1 MLPVRTRRYR
11 ASTSASTVQT
21 SKATEV
27 LRALLERLSD
37 TASSAP
43 AGSYPKIEELL
54 DQIRQIHQHVAAL
67 PPPSPPQDDLRHLCG
82 FQTLLNVLRTFSGFY
97 DPHKRSETEKKAI
110 FELLHAVLAT
120 LSTAFRGHPGNRR
133 YFRDKVEGGG
143 ALTERERDRALLLCR
158 SLMHLGI
165 DQLAD
170 AQFLL
175 NCRDVATSEFC
186 LDMTEKYTGPPFIQ
200 FDLSLHGHSSIE
212 LPNLG
217 RSFPPQTAPGYTFT
231 GWVRIDE
238 FDPESHTTLFGVFD
252 STQTCFLLAYLEK
265 DTKNFILQ
273 TSVTS
278 SRPSVRFKSV
288 AFKKNQW
295 YHIALVHRRPKTMVA
310 SKASLYVNGEF
321 AEQIRATYPS
331 LPPPSNASTESFV
344 SFTSSSTKTN
354 PLQAFLGTPRE
365 LAAQLGPGVARSKWS
380 LASAH
385 LFEDVLSDDLLAVFY
400 RLGPR
405 YQGNFQDCLG
415 GFQTYEASAALGLRN
430 ELFHPGK
437 DDNSDILKAIR
448 DKAST
453 IIPEHKVLFST
464 FPRAIFPANGKFMDS
479 LLFRSLSRNAAS
491 SLLHATVKSGTAVAV
506 NGAVPCIN
514 EALVKLNGVS
524 LLTGDPVVATPYY
537 FDDNLWRLGGFTPMG
552 LKLVERSST
561 SEELIRSVELIFHCI
576 SNSWRNSEAM
586 ERDNGYAILSMLLRA
601 KLGYGV
607 PGSEAQSQS
616 WRLTLTNEARDRLSL
631 QLLTLVLHFVGY
643 KHADPIESFIINPLA
658 YRVLLIDPDTWRR
671 SSPAVQELYYKQFV
685 TFAVKSK
692 HHQFNSRRLL
702 RMRIIKRLLDV
713 LKAETVSEDIMPHFM
728 ASFESLVRCNYSAE
742 VHRAIALFI
751 TYAFHTPAGSRSRT
765 PKPASI
771 SGRSAPP
778 GLSLLRRPTVE
789 GSSLSPAAGSKM
801 LSKKQLG
808 VKILEMYT
816 RLLCEPTNLADIR
829 KFAKTVTN
837 KVIHAAGSKNK
848 RREIVLTTRQWLLYL
863 LAENDPEIVVLG
875 CKILARLLVTHPS
888 GYTAKFATKTGGF
901 WIMAHRLKQWWD
913 ISTLWPILFSI
924 LFGYDVANINF
935 EKSFDFFSLLEIFG
949 NSRIVFPDALPVITS
964 MLQHGL
970 RDVLKYQDDPDSPAG
985 DAATAQGAQENL
997 DAVRTRPRARSME
1010 LGQALEPR
1018 KTYLPDKERVA
1029 ANAVVLQTVVRFLAD
1044 MHARS
1049 ANFRDFALSSD
1060 YIRQLLSALY
1070 PVIVSSDPVTAE
1082 TELRSNDT
1090 LNFEGGDVIIRPVP
1104 GSSTNAIPIVRT
1116 TNPGPPDFQPP
1127 SPSPGR
1133 GTPLRRPSSFIL
1145 VTSQSPPSAPT
1156 PARLNHVMSPKKRV
1170 ATRNISNAVLEA
1182 ILELIIGV
1190 FTDQVLVRKE
1200 FPGFNLSLKVP
1211 PGFQEHH
1218 AYFETYILR
1227 NLDQKVLTEPRVLQ
1241 NLARLNFHM
1250 AEAVFEGSFMNGA
1263 ETMVEFTGTVL
1274 EYLQRPDVASLKSV
1288 RLCNSAVATIRA
1300 SFLKFTLLRLSD
1312 MDDPETKDSE
1322 ALSTM
1327 EHLLYWQTVLLGC
1340 LSMDDDFMKLLWYQ
1354 LYNRLVDARPKIRL
1368 VAAMLWRIMLV
1379 QKPEESAT
1387 IFRQTMT
1394 PDQRPLARGFEK
1406 LTELDDA
1413 TFLEWVDHHR
1423 PELDVLFFGGMSK
1436 TWEDFVASENQ
1447 RTADN
1452 ARGRVKARKDKLKQ
1466 WHTESLER
1474 DNILLRHEM
1483 ANSAWMKSIY
1493 FTEHF
1498 KHQRL
1503 LQDQQ
1508 DDNAFMASTFARM
1521 ERDLRRPGAVFSE
1534 PQTIKWK
1541 LDRTEGRNRMRLRL
1555 LPEYPSQRQQEFQPK
1570 RNDVPP
1576 AGVSKANPSS
1586 GNPLAAVPAS
1596 TPAVETGGDGSM
1608 EDPDLSAEPETAPGD
1623 ADQQSVA
1630 PEEDFELVEDPNEPE
1645 ADDTFEDKNRKVMR
1659 RLQQGDSVRN
1669 VFNISRIIGLDASE
1683 GILIIGKE
1691 ALYIMDNLFQSADG
1705 EIVNVW
1711 QAPPEERDP
1720 FSIIIAGGIPSERR
1734 QHQGRTEQES
1744 RSWRWQD
1751 VLSISKRR
1759 FLFRDVAI
1767 EIFFTDGRS
1776 YLLTAINP
1784 GMRDDIFSRLT
1795 AMTPHTNNPTLLPN
1809 PEDAWRLESLKFAEE
1824 MPQTLGAKF
1833 GSIFNSSAWNPM
1845 TRRWQRG
1852 EISNFH
1858 YLMLVN
1864 TMAGRTFNDLTQ
1876 YPVFPWVLADYT
1888 SEELDLN
1895 NPATFR
1901 DLSKPMGAQ
1910 SPGRAADFAMRYKSL
1925 AEIGETPF
1933 HYGTH
1938 YSSAMIVSSYL
1949 IRLPP
1954 FVQSYILLQGG
1965 TFDHPDRLFFS
1976 IEGAWTSAS
1985 RDNASDVRELIP
1997 EFFYLP
2003 EFLTNINGY
2012 NFGVRQGGGGRVDNV
2027 ILPPWAKGDPKIFIA
2042 KHREALESPFVSQRL
2057 HQWIDLVFGY
2067 KQRGE
2072 LAVENLNVFHPLSY
2086 KGARD
2091 LDNITD
2097 PQERLITTGI
2107 IHNFGQTPHQIFTKP
2122 HPPREFDRSPVKR
2135 LDSSIAAL
2143 TRLPHPLLESRE
2155 RVASL
2160 TYVPKLD
2167 RLLCASPFR
2176 LNLPPYYDKFLEW
2189 GYTDNSVRFF
2199 LSDNRKPAGLFE
2211 NLHIWQISTLTFADS
2226 KTLITAGEDC
2236 VVSVYMVH
2244 SSPGK
2249 PAVELHPRSSL
2260 FGHKTPVTH
2269 IAVSKAFSTILT
2281 VSQDGV
2287 AFLWDLNRLEFI
2299 RKLPLARP
2307 VECARIN
2314 DVTGDVMLCSGQNV
2328 LLYTLNGELILDQ
2341 NVCVAAAT
2349 SAATNANSSNQE
2361 DDFIHSCAFYEGSTS
2376 TGGNEWLENQLVFTG
2391 HKRGVVNVWRKTVDA
2406 RTGKWVLELMRR
2418 LDHVNPKSEVGAN
2431 VDAAITC
2438 VAPLSGLVYTG
2449 DDDGRVVSSFL
2460 FLSLQ
2465 NCRSPFRTSSVR
2477 NLPNPISSSLLPRH
2491 SVSSSYSVN
2500 FFLGPEGT
2508 RPHKG
2513 FQLSFENPKSD
2524 SLALFHLGERSYDHI
2539 LFFPTKTKGLGP
2551 NLTPNLLVDFLNAK
2565 GNILVTLSSG
2575 VAAPNSLGSLLAELD
2590 IQLPADRTGLV
2601 VDHFDYDAS
2610 SAADMHDVLLLPPP
2624 TRIRPDVKDF
2634 FGAGAGKDEVLVFP
2648 RGVGASLG
2656 ASELLTPILR
2666 APRTAYSYNPKEQA
2680 EVVDDLFAAG
2690 EQLALVSAFQARNSA
2705 RLSLVGSAEMLQ
2717 DKWFEAGEV
2726 SKADGKKV
2734 AKTFNREFAKRHH
2747 LEEAGAANESNPK
2760 IYRIKND
2767 VKYTISLSEYAWT
2780 AWKPFTLPDNDALQL
2795 EFSML
2800 SPFHRLPLTLD
2811 PAHSSDSAAAY
2822 SVSFKLPDQ
2831 HGIFNFK
2838 VNYKR
2843 PFLSN
2848 VEEKN
2853 TVSVRHMAHNEW
2865 PRSFV
2870 ISGAWPWIAGIGVTV
2885 TGWLAFC
2892 ALWMFSAPV
2901 EGKRETKKTQ

>member
-37 TASSAP
+37 TASSSP
-43 AGSYPKIEELL
+43 ADSYPKIEELV

-67 PPPSPPQDDLRHLCG
+67 LPPSPPQDDLRHLRG
-82 FQTLLNVLRTFSGFY
+82 FQTLLNVLRIFSGFY
-97 DPHKRSETEKKAI
+97 NPCKRSESEKKAI
-110 FELLHAVLAT
+110 FDLLHVVLAT

-133 YFRDKVEGGG
+133 YFRDRVEGGG
-143 ALTERERDRALLLCR
+143 WEVLEQIIASIGVGGGDSDLWTSCQLFGKLLSFALDDQRLDELCRSVARHATPDSASRPQDGQQGGAGHSVGTIDARVREVVGPHTVIHNAEIIRTVVAFWESIPRGQDTALNLASMIVLSTLSSIASASSFNLNALHGTGVLSRLLRLLFAPDSALTEPERDRALLLCR

-175 NCRDVATSEFC
+175 NRREVAASEFC
-186 LDMTEKYTGPPFIQ
+186 LDMTERYAGPPFIQ
-200 FDLSLHGHSSIE
+200 FDLSLRGHSSIE

-278 SRPSVRFKSV
+278 PRPSVRFKSV
-288 AFKKNQW
+288 AFKKHQW

-321 AEQIRATYPS
+321 AEQIRAAYPS
-331 LPPPSNASTESFV
+331 PPPPSNASTDSFV
-344 SFTSSSTKTN
+344 SFTSNSTKTN
-354 PLQAFLGTPRE
+354 PVQAFLGTPRE
-365 LAAQLGPGVARSKWS
+365 LAAQLGPGVVRSRWS

-437 DDNSDILKAIR
+437 DDDSDILKAIR
-448 DKAST
+448 DKASS
-453 IIPEHKVLFST
+453 IIPEHKVLLST
-464 FPRAIFPANGKFMDS
+464 FPRAIFPADGKFMDS

-514 EALVKLNGVS
+514 EALVRLNGVS

-537 FDDNLWRLGGFTPMG
+537 FDDNLWRLAGFTPVG

-561 SEELIRSVELIFHCI
+561 PEELIRSVELVFHCI

-601 KLGYGV
+601 KLGYSV
-607 PGSEAQSQS
+607 PGSETQSLA
-616 WRLTLTNEARDRLSL
+616 WRLALSNEARDRLSL

-671 SSPAVQELYYKQFV
+671 SPPAVQELYYKQFV
-685 TFAVKSK
+685 TFAVQSK

-702 RMRIIKRLLDV
+702 RMRIIKRLLDA
-713 LKAETVSEDIMPHFM
+713 LKAETISEDIMPHFM
-728 ASFESLVRCNYSAE
+728 ASFESLVRCSYSAE

-751 TYAFHTPAGSRSRT
+751 TYAFHTPAGSRPRT
-765 PKPASI
+765 PRPPSI
-771 SGRSAPP
+771 LSGRPAPAA
-778 GLSLLRRPTVE
+778 GLSMLRRPTLE
-789 GSSLSPAAGSKM
+789 GGHPPSPAASSRM

-816 RLLCEPTNLADIR
+816 RLLCEPASVADIR

-837 KVIHAAGSKNK
+837 K
-848 RREIVLTTRQWLLYL
+848 WLLYL

-888 GYTAKFATKTGGF
+888 GYTAKFASKTGGF

-924 LFGYDVANINF
+924 LFGYDVAKINF

-949 NSRIVFPDALPVITS
+949 SSRIVFPDVLPVITS

-970 RDVLKYQDDPDSPAG
+970 RDVLKYQDDPDSPAS
-985 DAATAQGAQENL
+985 DAATAGSATESL
-997 DAVRTRPRARSME
+997 DAVRTRRRARSME

-1018 KTYLPDKERVA
+1018 KTRLPDKERVA

-1049 ANFRDFALSSD
+1049 VNLRDFALSSD

-1104 GSSTNAIPIVRT
+1104 GSSTQAIPIVRT
-1116 TNPGPPDFQPP
+1116 TNPGPSDFQPP

-1156 PARLNHVMSPKKRV
+1156 PARLNHAMSPKKRI
-1170 ATRNISNAVLEA
+1170 ATRNVSNAVLEG
-1182 ILELIIGV
+1182 ILELIVGV

-1227 NLDQKVLTEPRVLQ
+1227 NVITHLKNTIQLDQKVLTEPRVLQ

-1288 RLCNSAVATIRA
+1288 RLCNSAVATIRS

-1312 MDDPETKDSE
+1312 VDDPETKDAE
-1322 ALSTM
+1322 GLSTM

-1340 LSMDDDFMKLLWYQ
+1340 LSADDDFMKLLWYQ

-1368 VAAMLWRIMLV
+1368 VAATIWRIMLV
-1379 QKPEESAT
+1379 QKPEESAA
-1387 IFRQTMT
+1387 IFQQTMT

-1413 TFLEWVDHHR
+1413 TFLAWVDQHR
-1423 PELDVLFFGGMSK
+1423 PSLDVLFFGGMSK
-1436 TWEDFVASENQ
+1436 TWEEFVAAENQ

-1452 ARGRVKARKDKLKQ
+1452 ARARVKARKDKLKQ

-1508 DDNAFMASTFARM
+1508 DDNAFMASTFAKM
-1521 ERDLRRPGAVFSE
+1521 ERDLCRPGAVFSE
-1534 PQTIKWK
+1534 AQAIKWK

-1570 RNDVPP
+1570 RNDVPA
-1576 AGVSKANPSS
+1576 AGGAKANPSS
-1586 GNPLAAVPAS
+1586 TGNPLAAAPAPAPARAPTS
-1596 TPAVETGGDGSM
+1596 APAVETGGDGSM
-1608 EDPDLSAEPETAPGD
+1608 EDPDISAEPETAGGET
-1623 ADQQSVA
+1623 DQQSVA

-1720 FSIIIAGGIPSERR
+1720 FSIIITGGIPSERR
-1734 QHQGRTEQES
+1734 QHAGRAEQES

-1784 GMRDDIFSRLT
+1784 AMRDDIFSRLT
-1795 AMTPHTNNPTLLPN
+1795 AMTPHTHNASLLPN
-1809 PEDAWRLESLKFAEE
+1809 PEDGWRLESLRFADE

-1845 TRRWQRG
+1845 MRRWQRG
-1852 EISNFH
+1852 DISNFH

-1888 SEELDLN
+1888 SEELDLT

-1910 SPGRAADFAMRYKSL
+1910 SSGRAADFAMRYRSL

-1965 TFDHPDRLFFS
+1965 TFDYPDRLFFS

-1985 RDNASDVRELIP
+1985 RDNGSDVRELIP

-2042 KHREALESPFVSQRL
+2042 KHREALESPYVSQRL

-2086 KGARD
+2086 KGTRD

-2135 LDSSIAAL
+2135 LDTSVAAL

-2211 NLHIWQISTLTFADS
+2211 NLHIGQISTLTFADS

-2249 PAVELHPRSSL
+2249 PVVELHPRSSL

-2281 VSQDGV
+2281 VSQDGI

-2307 VECARIN
+2307 VDCARIN
-2314 DVTGDVMLCSGQNV
+2314 DVTGDVILCSGQNV

-2341 NVCVAAAT
+2341 NVCTAAN
-2349 SAATNANSSNQE
+2349 ATNAGSSSSSSNQD

-2376 TGGNEWLENQLVFTG
+2376 TGGNEWLQNQLVFTG

-2418 LDHVNPKSEVGAN
+2418 LDHVNPKSEAGTN

-2449 DDDGRVVSSFL
+2449 DDDGRVWEWNIV
-2460 FLSLQ
+2460 Q
-2465 NCRSPFRTSSVR
+2465 R
-2477 NLPNPISSSLLPRH
+2477 
-2491 SVSSSYSVN
+2491 
-2500 FFLGPEGT
+2500 
-2508 RPHKG
+2508 
-2513 FQLSFENPKSD
+2513 
-2524 SLALFHLGERSYDHI
+2524 ER
-2539 LFFPTKTKGLGP
+2539 
-2551 NLTPNLLVDFLNAK
+2551 
-2565 GNILVTLSSG
+2565 
-2575 VAAPNSLGSLLAELD
+2575 
-2590 IQLPADRTGLV
+2590 
-2601 VDHFDYDAS
+2601 
-2610 SAADMHDVLLLPPP
+2610 
-2624 TRIRPDVKDF
+2624 
-2634 FGAGAGKDEVLVFP
+2634 
-2648 RGVGASLG
+2648 
-2656 ASELLTPILR
+2656 
-2666 APRTAYSYNPKEQA
+2666 
-2680 EVVDDLFAAG
+2680 
-2690 EQLALVSAFQARNSA
+2690 
-2705 RLSLVGSAEMLQ
+2705 
-2717 DKWFEAGEV
+2717 
-2726 SKADGKKV
+2726 
-2734 AKTFNREFAKRHH
+2734 
-2747 LEEAGAANESNPK
+2747 
-2760 IYRIKND
+2760 
-2767 VKYTISLSEYAWT
+2767 
-2780 AWKPFTLPDNDALQL
+2780 
-2795 EFSML
+2795 
-2800 SPFHRLPLTLD
+2800 
-2811 PAHSSDSAAAY
+2811 
-2822 SVSFKLPDQ
+2822 
-2831 HGIFNFK
+2831 
-2838 VNYKR
+2838 
-2843 PFLSN
+2843 
-2848 VEEKN
+2848 
-2853 TVSVRHMAHNEW
+2853 
-2865 PRSFV
+2865 
-2870 ISGAWPWIAGIGVTV
+2870 
-2885 TGWLAFC
+2885 
-2892 ALWMFSAPV
+2892 
-2901 EGKRETKKTQ
+2901 